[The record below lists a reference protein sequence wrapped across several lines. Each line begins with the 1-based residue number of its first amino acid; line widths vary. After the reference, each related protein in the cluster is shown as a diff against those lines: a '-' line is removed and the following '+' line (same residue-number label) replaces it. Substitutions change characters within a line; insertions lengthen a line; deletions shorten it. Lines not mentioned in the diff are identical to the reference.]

1 MKRPSTAPNRVR
13 GVLARWARDDAGQA
27 IVEFALVAPILL
39 LMILGLVEFSRA
51 WNTQQVLT
59 DTAREALRSS
69 VVANPG
75 FSYDGMLG
83 LIDQALVR
91 ASLDPELA
99 DVTVEGWRAGSGT
112 TARITIDYRFDFGF
126 SGPLV
131 AWATGG
137 RSLALSTSFVMR
149 NE

>member
-1 MKRPSTAPNRVR
+1 MKRLVT
-13 GVLARWARDDAGQA
+13 RWFREDDGQA
-27 IVEFALVAPILL
+27 VVEFALVAPVLL

-75 FSYDGMLG
+75 FTYDGMLG
-83 LIDQALVR
+83 LIDQALAR
-91 ASLDPELA
+91 ASLDPSLA
-99 DVTVEGWRAGSGT
+99 DVSVEGWRAGSGT
-112 TARITIDYRFDFGF
+112 TARIQIDYRYDFGF